1 MSTITVTNI
10 KATGETASR
19 SVSGVAAATYGVSQ
33 TASTYLGISS
43 NTLSSQSTNTSS
55 YADGGTGILTVSL
68 SNAMSNNSYTFVAGN
83 LATNNTTTLA
93 NTSSSSALEL
103 RSADADTS
111 NLHDWIN
118 YGAIFGDLA

>member
-19 SVSGVAAATYGVSQ
+19 SVSGVAAVTYGVNQS
-33 TASTYLGISS
+33 ASTYLGISS

-68 SNAMSNNSYTFVAGN
+68 SNAMSNNSYSFVAGN
-83 LATNNTTTLA
+83 LATNNTTTIH
-93 NTSSSSALEL
+93 SSSSASALQL

-111 NLHDWIN
+111 SLHDWVN
-118 YGAIFGDLA
+118 FGAVFGDLS